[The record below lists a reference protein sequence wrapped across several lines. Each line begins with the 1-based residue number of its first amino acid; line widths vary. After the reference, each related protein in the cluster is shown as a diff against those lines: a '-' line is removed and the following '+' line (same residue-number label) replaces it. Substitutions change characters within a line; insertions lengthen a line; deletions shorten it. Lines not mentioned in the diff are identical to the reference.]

1 MQKVKSDLLYK
12 YLYLTQRKADS
23 QMISSVPQALEAIAI
38 NNTFKTFYENV
49 YKSGLQTDTAEDTF
63 SPLFPSL
70 SDDQNI
76 SWSSKCKKEVVSA
89 IKGLQFGKTPGPDG
103 LSSEFY
109 KEFPTYWLTLF

>member
-49 YKSGLQTDTAEDTF
+49 YKSGLQTDTAED
-63 SPLFPSL
+63 FPSL
-70 SDDQNI
+70 SDDQKI
-76 SWSSKCKKEVVSA
+76 SWSSKSKKEVVSA
-89 IKGLQFGKTPGPDG
+89 IKGLQSGKTPGPDG